1 MDYKIGDKVVYP
13 NHGVGMIEQVNFGVM
28 NGRTEKYFMVKI
40 LASGLKVM
48 VPATN
53 AESVGLRHVI
63 RNGETLKVLTFLE
76 KGKPNSHHD
85 WKHRFKEN
93 SERMRTGELIEVAA
107 VLKSLVSL
115 SRTKPLSF
123 REKKMLERA
132 KFLLVSELATARN
145 TSAETMEGA
154 LVKSLAKARL
164 QMPLQM
170 EKAEGM
176 EMYLG
181 FQYFEVRTKPQ
192 SASRFGVFLF
202 ASRDFCRSRFRI
214 VGRGVHRLRKMDL
227 FCHSERGEESLFVC
241 KYK

>member
-13 NHGVGMIEQVNFGVM
+13 NHGVGIIEQINFGVM
-28 NGRTEKYFMVKI
+28 NGRTEKYYMLKI
-40 LASGLKVM
+40 YSSGLKVM

-53 AESVGLRHVI
+53 AISVGLRPVI
-63 RNGETLKVLTFLE
+63 RNGETLKVLGFLE

-93 SERMRTGELIEVAA
+93 SERMRTGALIEVAA

-145 TSAETMEGA
+145 TSAETMEDA
-154 LVKSLAKARL
+154 LIKSLAKARL
-164 QMPLQM
+164 QMPSPL
-170 EKAEGM
+170 EKSEGV
-176 EMYLG
+176 E
-181 FQYFEVRTKPQ
+181 F
-192 SASRFGVFLF
+192 
-202 ASRDFCRSRFRI
+202 
-214 VGRGVHRLRKMDL
+214 
-227 FCHSERGEESLFVC
+227 
-241 KYK
+241 

>member
-13 NHGVGMIEQVNFGVM
+13 NHGVGIIEQINFGVL
-28 NGRTEKYFMVKI
+28 NGRTEKYYMLKI
-40 LASGLKVM
+40 YASGLKVM

-53 AESVGLRHVI
+53 AISVGLRPVI

-93 SERMRTGELIEVAA
+93 SERMRTGALIEVAA

-132 KFLLVSELATARN
+132 KFLLISELATARN
-145 TSAETMEGA
+145 TSTETMEDA

-164 QMPLQM
+164 QMPSPL
-170 EKAEGM
+170 EKAEGV
-176 EMYLG
+176 E
-181 FQYFEVRTKPQ
+181 F
-192 SASRFGVFLF
+192 
-202 ASRDFCRSRFRI
+202 
-214 VGRGVHRLRKMDL
+214 
-227 FCHSERGEESLFVC
+227 
-241 KYK
+241 

>member
-13 NHGVGMIEQVNFGVM
+13 NHGVGIIEQINFGVL
-28 NGRTEKYFMVKI
+28 NGRTEKYYMLKI
-40 LASGLKVM
+40 YASGLKVM

-53 AESVGLRHVI
+53 AISVGLRPVI
-63 RNGETLKVLTFLE
+63 RNGETLKVLSFLE

-93 SERMRTGELIEVAA
+93 SERMRTGALIEVAA

-132 KFLLVSELATARN
+132 KFLLISELATARN
-145 TSAETMEGA
+145 TSTETMEDA

-164 QMPLQM
+164 QMPSPL
-170 EKAEGM
+170 EKAEGV
-176 EMYLG
+176 E
-181 FQYFEVRTKPQ
+181 F
-192 SASRFGVFLF
+192 
-202 ASRDFCRSRFRI
+202 
-214 VGRGVHRLRKMDL
+214 
-227 FCHSERGEESLFVC
+227 
-241 KYK
+241 